1 MFNDY
6 ASILRIESRMNLE
19 DIEKSKRVP
28 PPAPPPPPPRNIKG
42 RRDDLGDYEESE
54 RIASRMEAIFNIA
67 FGYEIGSWLTRFRIV
82 RKMKG
87 GRWELWRCPW
97 IDQERWVR
105 VDDHKLESTGA
116 PDGITIQYV
125 EIHRR

>member
-42 RRDDLGDYEESE
+42 RRDDLGDYEE
-54 RIASRMEAIFNIA
+54 IA

-105 VDDHKLESTGA
+105 VDDHKLESMGA
-116 PDGITIQYV
+116 PYGITIQYV